1 MSWIRLSVGDSFGPS
16 INNSTCVI
24 MKKKL
29 SFENSPAKAAMGI
42 GTLAVILLLVISG
55 SLRAQD
61 AYRAA
66 DPDIKVLGTSNLHDW
81 SMEVKDVSCSAKF
94 TFGSAAV
101 SAPQSLTALDITIP
115 VHSLKSGESLLD
127 SRAYT
132 AMKADKFATIT
143 YSSASSVIVPGQNG
157 QFQIRSTGNLT
168 ISGATQSVVLTASC
182 RTNPDGS
189 IACSGSQQ
197 IKMTDY
203 QIKPPSFMF
212 GALKTGDALTIN
224 FSLTLKK

>member
-1 MSWIRLSVGDSFGPS
+1 MDDSFAL
-16 INNSTCVI
+16 INHLTTHFI
-24 MKKKL
+24 MKKKFRL
-29 SFENSPAKAAMGI
+29 KMPVLRCARSLPGMVI
-42 GTLAVILLLVISG
+42 ILLFAISG
-55 SLRAQD
+55 PLRAQD

-66 DPDIKVLGTSNLHDW
+66 DPDIKVLGTSNLHNW
-81 SMEVKDVSCSAKF
+81 SMEVKDMSCSAKF
-94 TFGSAAV
+94 TFSPAAGNPP
-101 SAPQSLTALDITIP
+101 SGLTSFDLTIP
-115 VHSLKSGESLLD
+115 VHNLNSGESSMD

-143 YSSASSVIVPGQNG
+143 YAQTSATILRGQNG

-168 ISGATQSVVLTASC
+168 IAGVAQSVVVTANC
-182 RTNPDGS
+182 HANPDGS

-203 QIKPPSFMF
+203 QIKPPSFML